1 MLFRKLTAVIVTV
14 AMLTLFSA
22 PVARADNA
30 TDDILIKKGES
41 NDNVILLQLRLRDL
55 GFYNYKVTGYFG
67 DFTSEALKG
76 FQKENN
82 LSADGVAG
90 AKTLALM
97 YSNQAKRK
105 EVKPYQPPKTIT
117 TTPAKKKKY
126 GSLVEWSKVNRLWTI
141 GMRCKV
147 IDLNSGITYYM
158 VRCNR
163 SYSVPHAD
171 VAPATKSDFQKMKKT
186 YGGDLNAYRR
196 ALVVI
201 IGGQYIAASL
211 YAEPHGSTGVKGNG
225 MNKADGTLQQL
236 CIHFLNS
243 RNNIHNMIDPSHQ
256 YQVKRA
262 AGKKPGIKP
271 PPLVYPGD

>member
-1 MLFRKLTAVIVTV
+1 MFLRKITV
-14 AMLTLFSA
+14 FVLIAAMLDMACGSTAL
-22 PVARADNA
+22 ADPT
-30 TDDILIKKGES
+30 TDGILIKKGEN

-55 GFYNYKVTGYFG
+55 GFYNYKVTGFFG
-67 DFTSEALKG
+67 DFTSQALMD

-82 LSADGVAG
+82 LTADGVAG
-90 AKTLALM
+90 ERTLALM

-105 EVKPYQPPKTIT
+105 DVKPFQPPKTT
-117 TTPAKKKKY
+117 TTTKKKTY
-126 GSLVEWSKVNRLWTI
+126 GAMVDWSKINKLWKI

-147 IDLNSGITYYM
+147 IDLDSGITYYM
-158 VRCNR
+158 IRCNR

-171 VAPATKSDFQKMKKT
+171 VAPATKSDFEKMKKT

-196 ALVVI
+196 ALVVL
-201 IGGQYIAASL
+201 IGGQAYAASL

-225 MNKADGTLQQL
+225 MNKADGTLQQV

-262 AGKKPGIKP
+262 ANKKPGIKP

>member
-1 MLFRKLTAVIVTV
+1 MLLRKITSFVLVTV
-14 AMLTLFSA
+14 MLSMACASMALADSA
-22 PVARADNA
+22 ADG
-30 TDDILIKKGES
+30 ILIKKGEN

-55 GFYNYKVTGYFG
+55 GFYNYKVTGFFG
-67 DFTSEALKG
+67 DFTSQALMD

-82 LSADGVAG
+82 LTADGVAG
-90 AKTLALM
+90 EKTLALM
-97 YSNQAKRK
+97 YSNRAKRK
-105 EVKPYQPPKTIT
+105 DVKPYKPPT
-117 TTPAKKKKY
+117 TTTNTKKKTY
-126 GSLVEWSKVNRLWTI
+126 GALVDWSKINKLWKI

-147 IDLNSGITYYM
+147 IDLDSGITYYM
-158 VRCNR
+158 IRCNR

-171 VAPATKSDFQKMKKT
+171 VAPATKSDFEKMKKT

-201 IGGQYIAASL
+201 IGGQAYAASL

-225 MNKADGTLQQL
+225 MNKADGTLQQV

-243 RNNIHNMIDPSHQ
+243 RNNIHNMIDTAHQ